1 MKAIYDIDNA
11 RVILEDDS
19 EACFYTDKFNVDPDY
34 PCSEETIQ
42 TVVQMFNSGSTLMEI
57 DEFLL
62 NDETC
67 SQDVR
72 EEIVEGLYKIY
83 EKDLAN

>member
-11 RVILEDDS
+11 RVVLEDDS
-19 EACFYTDKFNVDPDY
+19 ENCFYTDKFNVDPDY
-34 PCSEETIQ
+34 PCSEETIN
-42 TVVQMFNSGSTLMEI
+42 TVVQMFNSGSNLEDI

-62 NDETC
+62 DDATC

-72 EEIVEGLYKIY
+72 EVIVEGLYEIY
-83 EKDLAN
+83 AKNLAN